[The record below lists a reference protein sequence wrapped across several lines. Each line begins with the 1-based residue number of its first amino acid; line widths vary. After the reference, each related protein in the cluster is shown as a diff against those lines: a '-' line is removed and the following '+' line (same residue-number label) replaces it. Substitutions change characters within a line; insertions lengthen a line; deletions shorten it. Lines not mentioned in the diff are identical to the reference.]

1 MQEYAILNCASCIGS
16 AQVRGHTVYFG
27 AAGAAPLDAVASL
40 HADGPGA
47 RLVRR
52 HSDLEGAAPGHPIE
66 WLIDMFTRAE
76 RDGCAEEF
84 AEQYAGS
91 ALKQVL
97 VDCCMRAV
105 AASKCCGCGDRCSC
119 APCVVRRTCTCARR

>member
-1 MQEYAILNCASCIGS
+1 MQEYGILKCAGCIVS

-40 HADGPGA
+40 RVDGPGA

-52 HSDLEGAAPGHPIE
+52 HSDLEGAAPSYPIE

-76 RDGCAEEF
+76 REGCAEEF

-97 VDCCMRAV
+97 VGCCMQAV
-105 AASKCCGCGDRCSC
+105 CQQALRVLRTLQLGSMCGKEY
-119 APCVVRRTCTCARR
+119 